1 MLPRPGG
8 RAALAQG
15 ADELTALAEAAAGLR
30 DAVHAASDSA
40 RG

>member
-1 MLPRPGG
+1 MLPRLVGEQRSL
-8 RAALAQG
+8 RARI
-15 ADELTALAEAAAGLR
+15 ELTALAEAAAGLR